1 MKVEIAKS
9 DRQGK
14 KFKIVMQ
21 SDGTPPSGAR
31 KTKTI
36 HIGQAG
42 ADDFTLT
49 GDTEARKRYIT
60 RHKKREDWTKSGI
73 NTAGFWAYHL
83 LWRFRTKQEAVK
95 KIEKQFNLKISFN

>member
-1 MKVEIAKS
+1 MNVEIAKS

-14 KFKIVMQ
+14 KFKIVIINP
-21 SDGTPPSGAR
+21 DN
-31 KTKTI
+31 KTKTKTKTL
-36 HIGQAG
+36 HIGQEG

-49 GDTEARKRYIT
+49 GDTEAKKRYIT

-95 KIEKQFNLKISFN
+95 KIEKQFNLQIKFT

>member
-1 MKVEIAKS
+1 MKVQISKS
-9 DRQGK
+9 VRQGK
-14 KFKIVMQ
+14 KFKIVIINPE
-21 SDGTPPSGAR
+21 G

-60 RHKKREDWTKSGI
+60 RHKTKENWNDI

-83 LWRFRTKQEAVK
+83 LWRFRTKQEAIK
-95 KIEKQFNLKISFN
+95 KLEKQFNLDISFN